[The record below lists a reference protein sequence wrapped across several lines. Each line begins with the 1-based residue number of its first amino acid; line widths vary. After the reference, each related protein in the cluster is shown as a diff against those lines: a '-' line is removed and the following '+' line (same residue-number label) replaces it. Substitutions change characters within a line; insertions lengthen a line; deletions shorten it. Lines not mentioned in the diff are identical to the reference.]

1 MSREIVGTSLD
12 MIERLI
18 GFPTVSA
25 DSNLALIDFART
37 YLEEHGIGSRLT
49 FDDDRRKANLFATI
63 GPNCAGGVVLSGHTD
78 VVPVAGQ
85 PWQTDPFRL
94 HRSADRLYGRG
105 TCDMKSF
112 IAIAL
117 AMVPGFK
124 TAGLRRPIH
133 LAFSYD
139 EEVGCIGAP
148 RMLRDIVENLP
159 QPALAVIGEP
169 TSMRLA
175 NRHKGSLAF
184 RTILIGRDG
193 HASAP
198 HRGVN
203 AIVCANEFIT
213 FLERLATEFR
223 TQSPLDEYFD
233 PPYTTLNVGVISG
246 GAAANIIARRCEVVW
261 DFRPLPGVDPAAVI
275 QRVREFLEEDLLV
288 RMRRVAPEAS
298 VELRPLYH
306 VPPLVPE
313 KASVA
318 DDLIQL
324 LGDGRPAVGVAF
336 GTEAGQFQQAG
347 IPAMVFGPGSIEQAH
362 QPNEYIA
369 MDQVEACVE
378 FMSKLA
384 AWGASTA

>member
-1 MSREIVGTSLD
+1 MSCDMTGASLD

-37 YLEEHGIGSRLT
+37 YLDEHGIGSRLT
-49 FDDDRRKANLFATI
+49 FDEDRRKANLFATI

-85 PWQTDPFRL
+85 PWQTEPFRL
-94 HRSADRLYGRG
+94 HRRADRLYGRG
-105 TCDMKSF
+105 ACDMKSF

-117 AMVPGFK
+117 AMVPVFK
-124 TAGLRRPIH
+124 TADLRRPIH

-148 RMLRDIVENLP
+148 RMLRDIVDTLP
-159 QPALAVIGEP
+159 LPALAIIGEP

-213 FLERLATEFR
+213 FLEKLAAEFR
-223 TQSPLDEYFD
+223 AKPASDGCFD
-233 PPYTTLNVGVISG
+233 PPYTTFNIGVISG

-261 DFRPLPGVDPAAVI
+261 DFRPMPGVDTAAVV
-275 QRVREFLEEDLLV
+275 QRVREFLERDLLV

-298 VELRPLYH
+298 IELRPLYH

-313 KASVA
+313 RSSMAE
-318 DDLIQL
+318 DLIQL
-324 LGDGRPAVGVAF
+324 LCDGGPAGGVSF

-347 IPAMVFGPGSIEQAH
+347 IPAVVFGPGSIEQAH

-369 MDQVEACVE
+369 VDQVEACVE

-384 AWGASTA
+384 AWGADAA